1 MLFPAGLVIKVVR
14 TNANP
19 AGNYM
24 FKVNNRDTRTTPT
37 PQESVVVFGT
47 QFEDSVLENSIY
59 VPFL

>member
-1 MLFPAGLVIKVVR
+1 
-14 TNANP
+14 
-19 AGNYM
+19 M